1 MTKKLL
7 LQNRNSQPFTHQHQN
22 TLIYLSVMADLNKKL
37 ESLSLDFSNH
47 QNTLQDLI
55 TSRSQLETQYQE
67 NKIVRDEFAQIDGTS
82 ESCKIYKLV
91 GPVLLPQDYS
101 EAEMN
106 VKKRIEFIEGEI
118 KRVETRIEAE
128 EKKMEGI
135 RGDIV
140 ALRALVQT

>member
-1 MTKKLL
+1 M
-7 LQNRNSQPFTHQHQN
+7 
-22 TLIYLSVMADLNKKL
+22 
-37 ESLSLDFSNH
+37 
-47 QNTLQDLI
+47 
-55 TSRSQLETQYQE
+55 
-67 NKIVRDEFAQIDGTS
+67 
-82 ESCKIYKLV
+82 
-91 GPVLLPQDYS
+91 LPQDYS